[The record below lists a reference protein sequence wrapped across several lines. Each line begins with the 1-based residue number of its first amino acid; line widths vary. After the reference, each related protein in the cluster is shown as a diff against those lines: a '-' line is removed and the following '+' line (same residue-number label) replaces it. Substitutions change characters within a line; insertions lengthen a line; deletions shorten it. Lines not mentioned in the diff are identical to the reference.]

1 MTENGQRSED
11 GRSLPGDI
19 AAEAGRPRAAGID
32 PVPGD
37 AARSAGVPDF
47 SPETSIPQYDAVP
60 PPDRSEGTAETAA
73 GLRDRVAD
81 AAGTA
86 RDRVADAAGTARD
99 RVVDAAETARDQ
111 ARDTVR
117 KVRERTTETVD
128 DVRDWATDRYDAQSR
143 RAAALAERGYGKLRQ
158 GRSATED
165 FVTENPLLVGVV
177 GLAAGLLLGALLP
190 RTRQEDRALGPW
202 ADEARDHGM
211 RYARDLTQRG
221 REFVETALDPDN
233 LDAAARRTG
242 FAPDDVAGQRYEGS
256 DLSRHRL

>member
-1 MTENGQRSED
+1 MTDNGHRGDDPRSPD
-11 GRSLPGDI
+11 DI
-19 AAEAGRPRAAGID
+19 AGVGIPQSAGID
-32 PVPGD
+32 PVTGEPTRGSAGPDPLIRTHDEPPGTIES
-37 AARSAGVPDF
+37 AARVAAD
-47 SPETSIPQYDAVP
+47 
-60 PPDRSEGTAETAA
+60 TAS

-81 AAGTA
+81 AASM
-86 RDRVADAAGTARD
+86 
-99 RVVDAAETARDQ
+99 ARDQ

-117 KVRERTTETVD
+117 KVRERTTDTVE
-128 DVRDWATDRYDAQSR
+128 DVRDWATERYDAQSR

-190 RTRQEDRALGPW
+190 RTRQEDRTIGPW
-202 ADEARDHGM
+202 ADEARDQGL

-233 LDAAARRTG
+233 LDAAARRSG
-242 FAPDDVAGQRYEGS
+242 FAPNDIGSRRYDDP
-256 DLSRHRL
+256 DLRRHRL

>member
-11 GRSLPGDI
+11 GRSHAEDI
-19 AAEAGRPRAAGID
+19 AAKAGLSRAAGID
-32 PVPGD
+32 PVPGE
-37 AARSAGVPDF
+37 AARRASVPDF
-47 SPETSIPQYDAVP
+47 SPDTSIPQYDSVP
-60 PPDRSEGTAETAA
+60 PPVRSEGAAEPASGLRERVADAAETA
-73 GLRDRVAD
+73 RERVAD

-86 RDRVADAAGTARD
+86 RD
-99 RVVDAAETARDQ
+99 Q

-117 KVRERTTETVD
+117 RVRERTTETVD
-128 DVRDWATDRYDAQSR
+128 DVRDWAADRYDAQSR
-143 RAAALAERGYGKLRQ
+143 RAAALAERGYGRLRQ
-158 GRSATED
+158 GRTATED

-202 ADEARDHGM
+202 ADEARDQGL

-221 REFVETALDPDN
+221 RAFVETALDPDN

-242 FAPDDVAGQRYEGS
+242 FAPSDVAEQRYEGS
-256 DLSRHRL
+256 DLSRHRH